1 MIGYFK
7 FGEGLFYIKFIFP
20 YNSTPFET
28 GRVGYWLSRG
38 YNKLLNIY
46 IYNKKKK
53 KKKLS
58 ILLSTY
64 FTAIFVDPNL
74 AMRAGILH

>member
-53 KKKLS
+53 KKK
-58 ILLSTY
+58 I
-64 FTAIFVDPNL
+64 VHL
-74 AMRAGILH
+74 AVYILHGDFCGS